1 MTGQRH
7 ALRWRWATRPTS
19 PELTAKLIA
28 LDDARTAAR
37 MIVVADRRVLD
48 DGARIAG
55 VPIDIEVVRPGDRC
69 RAAIR
74 APYWSMWG
82 TWILRRSSVV
92 ASRAGGHYALGNYRH
107 ALQLVTVG
115 AADAVCFTPFNKQ
128 AMRLAEPSYEDEI
141 GFTAGVLGTSGPATE
156 FNVLDRL
163 WNARVTSHVPLAR
176 VASLLTVE
184 GIVDALALTT
194 DALRAAGFEPP
205 RVGVAALNP
214 HAGDG
219 GNFGREEI
227 DIIAPAV
234 ERAKA
239 KDFTSKDRIQPTPC
253 SCAPVVANSMR
264 C

>member
-1 MTGQRH
+1 
-7 ALRWRWATRPTS
+7 
-19 PELTAKLIA
+19 
-28 LDDARTAAR
+28 

-55 VPIDIEVVRPGDRC
+55 VPIDIEVVRPGDRLPRGDSGAVLVDVGHLDPATIERGRKPC
-69 RAAIR
+69 RRPLCARQLSSRAA
-74 APYWSMWG
+74 AG
-82 TWILRRSSVV
+82 HRRRCRRRLLH
-92 ASRAGGHYALGNYRH
+92 AFQQAG
-107 ALQLVTVG
+107 
-115 AADAVCFTPFNKQ
+115 DA
-128 AMRLAEPSYEDEI
+128 LAEPSYEDEI

-163 WNARVTSHVPLAR
+163 WNARVTSHVPLPAL
-176 VASLLTVE
+176 ASLLTVE